1 MNNLNI
7 PIYRAK
13 KIDSDE
19 YVIGNLIE
27 DEGVFYI
34 IKNPV
39 VTHFNGLQQLTGEC
53 EYLDRVDPTILAIN
67 LPDMLDS
74 KGNKIFASLSE
85 DGKGGYKMLKGVD
98 MEQYGLKNT
107 SYSSDKSC
115 NFCNNVFSPRVGST
129 VSRSIFSKLGK
140 IFAMGLS
147 IS

>member
-85 DGKGGYKMLKGVD
+85 DGKGGDKMLKGVD

-107 SYSSDKSC
+107 YYTAIC
-115 NFCNNVFSPRVGST
+115 TRGSVLLKELYEST
-129 VSRSIFSKLGK
+129 
-140 IFAMGLS
+140 S
-147 IS
+147 ISCTAHGFLTELKVIGIQK